1 MRAGWREN
9 CKGVDIIGMIGPEDM
24 PFEKYSGLLQELHS
38 IMSLQL
44 CLRLRLAIRRV
55 PKSVDAHQP
64 QLRALHTLADAIGSC
79 FCCRLEHHAR
89 ADFVAARCVGVVV
102 EVVSLGHDI
111 RTCNLRHVI
120 HEACVACERPRG
132 CM

>member
-1 MRAGWREN
+1 
-9 CKGVDIIGMIGPEDM
+9 M
-24 PFEKYSGLLQELHS
+24 PFDEYSGLLQELHS

-89 ADFVAARCVGVVV
+89 AGFDAARCVEVVA
-102 EVVSLGHDI
+102 EVVSSGHDI
-111 RTCNLRHVI
+111 RTCNFKHVI
-120 HEACVACERPRG
+120 HEACVAVKGPEDACSVEDTGALIAIDIRLL
-132 CM
+132 